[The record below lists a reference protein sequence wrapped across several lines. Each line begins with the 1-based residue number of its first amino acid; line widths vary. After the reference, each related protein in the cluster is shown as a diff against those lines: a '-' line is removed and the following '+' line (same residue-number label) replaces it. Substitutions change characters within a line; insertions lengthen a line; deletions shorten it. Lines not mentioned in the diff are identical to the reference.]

1 MQLTLT
7 KEMLNFLSDE
17 DDDSDDMDLL
27 KQLDEDDDE
36 EGNYHLIICSES
48 YTKHFEVG
56 KKPTNCS
63 EK

>member
-1 MQLTLT
+1 MQLILT

-36 EGNYHLIICSES
+36 EGNYHSIVSNHTRSIL
-48 YTKHFEVG
+48 K
-56 KKPTNCS
+56 
-63 EK
+63 